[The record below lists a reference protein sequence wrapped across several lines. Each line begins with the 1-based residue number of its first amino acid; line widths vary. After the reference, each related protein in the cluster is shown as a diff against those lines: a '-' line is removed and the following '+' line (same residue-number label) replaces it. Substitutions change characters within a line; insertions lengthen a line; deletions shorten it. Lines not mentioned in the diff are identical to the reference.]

1 MARKSR
7 FLSLLK
13 VAVVYTFALIPLV
26 AGQQYNGT
34 VDYADQLYNDTTTV
48 QNDDNIEVSDNTTV
62 QNDDNIEVSDNTT
75 GQNEAVS
82 DNIDNIDCASAIHK
96 YDPLIHV
103 PKYRIAVYAI
113 RGFRSAFAEYNL
125 TFSEYLTVTAG
136 RRFDPPIEFE
146 MVPYD
151 FDAVYEEEVDFFYA
165 NPAVYSCIGVE
176 VGAQPLATTISR
188 LDVRGHEYDLDV
200 YGGVIF
206 TQADN
211 DEINGV
217 RDLKDK
223 IIGAG
228 AISNLMAAQLQFYE
242 MERAGMSYVMD
253 PKQVVFTENQ
263 VDVVQGV
270 LDGTFDVGFVRTGQ
284 IERHKDAKGKT
295 INTGKCLRAT
305 ALC

>member
-1 MARKSR
+1 MARRSR

-13 VAVVYTFALIPLV
+13 VAVVCTSALIPLA
-26 AGQQYNGT
+26 AGQEYNET
-34 VDYADQLYNDTTTV
+34 VDYADQKYNDT
-48 QNDDNIEVSDNTTV
+48 
-62 QNDDNIEVSDNTT
+62 TT

-82 DNIDNIDCASAIHK
+82 DNMEVNISVSDNIEEIDCASTIRK
-96 YDPLIHV
+96 FDPLIHV

-151 FDAVYEEEVDFFYA
+151 FEELFDAVYEEEVDFFYA